1 MKKQP
6 VASFIKQC
14 YLPSH
19 RDPASCVFN
28 RYFVVVQSL
37 SYVQLFA
44 TPWTTAH
51 QAPLS
56 TIFSQ
61 GLLKFMA
68 VEFGDAI

>member
-19 RDPASCVFN
+19 CDPASCVFN
-28 RYFVVVQSL
+28 RYFVVQSL
-37 SYVQLFA
+37 SYGHLFV
-44 TPWTTAH
+44 TPWTAAH

-68 VEFGDAI
+68 IEFGDAI